1 MVLYISKFQMAISSF
16 IFNIET
22 SGLKR
27 TKANEVY
34 FRVQFVHKCCD

>member
-34 FRVQFVHKCCD
+34 FQVQHYKCCE